1 MTRITD
7 FCFRTAIIWIA
18 AFTVVF
24 LLLPLVVV
32 VGVSFT
38 QAEYLSFPPSGLSLR
53 WYAEFLGDAS
63 YLRATA
69 VSCLL
74 ALCATAG
81 ALLLG
86 VPAAVALSR
95 GDFAGKRAMVAL
107 FLSPLILPSVV
118 IGAALLQ
125 FASTLGF
132 ARSFSAM
139 AIGHT
144 VIVMPYVIRTT
155 LASLTRFD
163 TALEEAA
170 RDLGANGIDAFF
182 LVTLPVIKPGVVAGA
197 LFAMI
202 ISWINVEVSIFQVTA
217 ALMTIPVKMFD
228 QIQYSVGPVIAA
240 VSAATI
246 YLAVLIVLALDAVI
260 GLDRMT
266 RVD

>member
-1 MTRITD
+1 MTRFGD
-7 FCFRTAIIWIA
+7 FCFRAGFIGIGVLS
-18 AFTVVF
+18 VVF

-38 QAEYLSFPPSGLSLR
+38 DAEYLRFPPSGFSLR
-53 WYAEFLGDAS
+53 WYAEMLSDAS
-63 YLRATA
+63 YLRATV

-74 ALCATAG
+74 ALCATIG
-81 ALLLG
+81 ALVLG

-95 GDFAGKRAMVAL
+95 GNFSGQRALMAL

-118 IGAALLQ
+118 IGAAMLQ
-125 FASTLGF
+125 YASTLGF
-132 ARSFSAM
+132 ARSFAAL

-144 VIVMPYVIRTT
+144 VIVLPYVIRTT

-163 TALEEAA
+163 LALEEAA
-170 RDLGANGIDAFF
+170 RDLGADGIRAFF

-197 LFAMI
+197 MFAMI
-202 ISWINVEVSIFQVTA
+202 ISWINVEVSVFQVTS

-260 GLDRMT
+260 GLDKMT
-266 RVD
+266 QTD